1 MQISTSKGWYP
12 DIKDF
17 KKAIRKL
24 QATRQKDGHGYINRQ
39 FTEMEI
45 QMAYKPFGN
54 QRNASKTRKQLF
66 VSMIL
71 THMRK
76 A

>member
-12 DIKDF
+12 DIIKDF
-17 KKAIRKL
+17 QKAIRTL
-24 QATRQKDGHGYINRQ
+24 QATRQKDGQ
-39 FTEMEI
+39 FTEKEI

-54 QRNASKTRKQLF
+54 QRNASKTGKQLF
-66 VSMIL
+66 APMIL